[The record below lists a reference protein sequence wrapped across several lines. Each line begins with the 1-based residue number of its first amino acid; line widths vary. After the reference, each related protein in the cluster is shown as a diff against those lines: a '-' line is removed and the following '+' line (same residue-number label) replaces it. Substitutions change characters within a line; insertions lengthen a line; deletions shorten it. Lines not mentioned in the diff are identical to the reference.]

1 MALNF
6 KEDLNID
13 DLSLKILSLLQKN
26 SRLSNSE
33 IGRQV
38 GLSSPA
44 VNERIKKMEKTGII
58 KNYTVEI
65 DHKKM
70 GFKIEAYIN
79 VSLHGLFGPKL
90 KETAKS
96 FLKIPEVLEFYNV
109 TGGDDIIMK
118 IVANSIEH
126 LRVVISKVAPLGQMY
141 TRIIV
146 TEFKRIQGI
155 DIDELDNLSP
165 DEEYFKIY

>member
-1 MALNF
+1 MTLNF
-6 KEDLNID
+6 KADLNVD
-13 DLSLKILSLLQKN
+13 ELSLRILGLLQEN

-33 IGRQV
+33 IGRQI

-44 VNERIKKMEKTGII
+44 VNERIKKMEKLGII

-65 DHKKM
+65 DHKKL
-70 GFKIEAYIN
+70 GFELEAYIT
-79 VSLHGLFGPKL
+79 VSLQGLFGPTL

-118 IVANSIEH
+118 VAARSIDH

-146 TEFKRIQGI
+146 TEFKNQSGI
-155 DIDELDNLSP
+155 SIKELDHLSP
-165 DEEYFKIY
+165 DEKYFKIN